1 MSWFLVKAQQMNRW
15 FRWYYLAEKE
25 CSVNFSEQH
34 KKCCLNLHYNEVNSY
49 MFVNGDF
56 KSYKFKAKDSEI
68 KAAPLCLG
76 NVLKDFSVDKMKRSE
91 LYGNFSLIF
100 MILPMIFQLIMI
112 ALMLMIFWILINI

>member
-1 MSWFLVKAQQMNRW
+1 
-15 FRWYYLAEKE
+15 
-25 CSVNFSEQH
+25 
-34 KKCCLNLHYNEVNSY
+34 